1 MDLKRNQITVGEL
14 LDHPGARAVFQRRF
28 PMLMKH
34 PMLGAARTITLEQ
47 ILSVAQAYVPQKK
60 IDETLSELRRAE
72 MQNGRARHLAAP
84 ALLYAGRRRGRRAYQ
99 RRELGSPVRRRSRAV
114 RSVSSAV
121 ASTAGGNAHS
131 GIRAASQAAAG

>member
-1 MDLKRNQITVGEL
+1 MLEAASTVTQPTRVALAASRAAGWTMGECPRKRCIMQITVGEL

-60 IDETLSELRRAE
+60 IDETLSELRRA
-72 MQNGRARHLAAP
+72 
-84 ALLYAGRRRGRRAYQ
+84 
-99 RRELGSPVRRRSRAV
+99 
-114 RSVSSAV
+114 
-121 ASTAGGNAHS
+121 
-131 GIRAASQAAAG
+131 

>member
-60 IDETLSELRRAE
+60 IDETLSELIAL
-72 MQNGRARHLAAP
+72 QVHWLHLP
-84 ALLYAGRRRGRRAYQ
+84 AILCR
-99 RRELGSPVRRRSRAV
+99 
-114 RSVSSAV
+114 
-121 ASTAGGNAHS
+121 AGGRFDLPPPGTGAIMIDITVERERN
-131 GIRAASQAAAG
+131 QQT

>member
-28 PMLMKH
+28 

-60 IDETLSELRRAE
+60 IDETLSELRRA
-72 MQNGRARHLAAP
+72 
-84 ALLYAGRRRGRRAYQ
+84 
-99 RRELGSPVRRRSRAV
+99 
-114 RSVSSAV
+114 
-121 ASTAGGNAHS
+121 
-131 GIRAASQAAAG
+131 